1 MTVARQFWPTTAELV
16 VDVVAAVSAS
26 GRPTAATSVAQYVDN
41 TEDAAKNALHMAVDL
56 GLLHE
61 SGASFEVS
69 SALCNFARTPD
80 AKTKAAVV
88 RVALE
93 AYEPFLRFRERLLEG
108 FSVDRAA
115 QQASALL
122 DLTATRTQI
131 ADTLVSLGTFAGAIA
146 SLGGGQYRVIPP
158 PEEAPLLVLALS
170 AGDEAAAEA
179 LIRQRL
185 DPHSPG
191 IPSRNEV
198 VLPLAKALLRA
209 KTGDGDGAVLDAGN
223 AVESFLVE
231 YGQRVGLGLT
241 TQNGINSKVNELRT
255 HNKLPSKLVGMSGYL
270 GHLRNAADHGVDP
283 DIGSAWTIGAKSG
296 LEYVFVACSFITS
309 VLLYERNAGHVL

>member
-1 MTVARQFWPTTAELV
+1 MARPFWPTTAELV

-26 GRPTAATSVAQYVDN
+26 RQPTTPPSVAQYVDN
-41 TEDAAKNALHMAVDL
+41 TEDAARNALQMAVDL
-56 GLLHE
+56 GLLRDL
-61 SGASFEVS
+61 GASFDVS
-69 SALCNFARTPD
+69 SALCAFARTPD

-122 DLTATRTQI
+122 SLAATRTQI
-131 ADTLVSLGTFAGAIA
+131 SDTLVSLRTFAGAIA
-146 SLGGGQYRVIPP
+146 SLGGGQYRVIPLV
-158 PEEAPLLVLALS
+158 EDAPLVVLATS
-170 AGDEAAAEA
+170 AGDEAAAEG

-185 DPHSPG
+185 GTLPPG
-191 IPSRNEV
+191 SLSRDDV

-209 KTGDGDGAVLDAGN
+209 KAGDGDGAVLDAGN
-223 AVESFLVE
+223 AVESFLAE
-231 YGQRVGLGLT
+231 YGPRVGVNLAT
-241 TQNGINSKVNELRT
+241 KTGINSKVNELRT
-255 HNKLPSKLVGMSGYL
+255 NNKLPSKLVGMNGYL

-283 DIGSAWTIGAKSG
+283 DIGSTWSIGASSG
-296 LEYVFVACSFITS
+296 LEYVFVACSFIAS
-309 VLLYERNAGHVL
+309 VLLHERNAGHVL